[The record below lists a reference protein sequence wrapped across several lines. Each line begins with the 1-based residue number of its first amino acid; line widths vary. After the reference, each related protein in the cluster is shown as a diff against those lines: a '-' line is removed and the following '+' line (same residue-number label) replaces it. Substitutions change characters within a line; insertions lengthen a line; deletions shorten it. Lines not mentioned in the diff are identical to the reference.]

1 MSLEIGSLAPNFDLP
16 GDVSGHLGQIFKL
29 SDYQGKRVVLY
40 FYPKDDTSG
49 CTAEACSFRDDL
61 RAFRDANAV
70 VFGISRDSLRS
81 HEKFREKYGLT
92 FPLLS
97 DEQGEVCMAYG
108 VWAEKSMYG
117 KKYFG
122 IERSTF
128 LIDEAGIIRH
138 IWRKVKVEGH
148 SQDVLKKLQEI

>member
-1 MSLEIGSLAPNFDLP
+1 VSLELGSLAPNVELP
-16 GDVSGHLGQIFKL
+16 GDAGQFYKL
-29 SDYQGKRVVLY
+29 SDYLGKKVVLY

-49 CTAEACSFRDDL
+49 CTTEACDFRD
-61 RAFRDANAV
+61 RIRDFNVLNVV
-70 VFGISRDSLRS
+70 VFGISRDSPKK
-81 HEKFREKYGLT
+81 HDKFKEKYGLT

-97 DEQGEVCMAYG
+97 DEDGSVCSDYG
-108 VWAEKSMYG
+108 TWVEKSMYG

-128 LIDEAGIIRH
+128 LIDEDGIIRK

-148 SQDVLKKLQEI
+148 AKEVLKAIQEI